1 MGRRHARGSVAVGPK
16 AAGTEEDSVTMKR
29 TAVGVACQQYVCQK
43 KNNMST
49 KEQFVRNAIVN
60 NNNWSTTTIG
70 QQSNINTYRWV
81 KESVHRLL
89 HTLGV
94 LHTHTADA
102 HNGVAHTGDNEVS
115 C

>member
-1 MGRRHARGSVAVGPK
+1 VAVGPK

-29 TAVGVACQQYVCQK
+29 TAEPVGVACQQYVCQK
-43 KNNMST
+43 KHHVST
-49 KEQFVRNAIVN
+49 KEQFVGNAIVN
-60 NNNWSTTTIG
+60 TTHWSTTTIG